1 MRITLEIFNKTPY
14 NPDGLINCLCQ
25 PGLLLNRPQKSI
37 REKFNLLI
45 KSCGTRTVPAAKTKP
60 IGLHRLRIAACASAE
75 ASATR
80 GRRTRRLGLIPR
92 CLHRFLSPE
101 LALGFIPFD
110 LLPINYGLPGFRF
123 LMIPSLFS
131 RHSPR
136 DA

>member
-80 GRRTRRLGLIPR
+80 GRRSKAGLRATGVIFILPYEQ
-92 CLHRFLSPE
+92 LHADTKTIDY
-101 LALGFIPFD
+101 LA
-110 LLPINYGLPGFRF
+110 GLK
-123 LMIPSLFS
+123 
-131 RHSPR
+131 HT